1 MQEKEENFFIIMFI
15 IFHFDVAI
23 SEKKK
28 IDRLGGAGFI
38 GYDQDQAKYFYDHL
52 FFIRIKRPLTSQS
65 LNKFC

>member
-1 MQEKEENFFIIMFI
+1 MQEKEENFFIIIMFI

-28 IDRLGGAGFI
+28 IDRLGGAGL
-38 GYDQDQAKYFYDHL
+38 QSKYFYDHL